1 MAKIPSYKRI
11 TVEDFPQENQA
22 LVSKLAFPINSFFE
36 EVRAAFNKAIN
47 FDNLAQ
53 ELIVLSFTTNESGQ
67 PLNQLKFK
75 TSLSRVNGMIPISLK
90 ILNNSQSVV
99 NQAPFINF
107 TQNEKFVT
115 IPYISGLT
123 GSTKYEISLLVI

>member
-1 MAKIPSYKRI
+1 MAKIPSFKRI

-22 LVSKLAFPINSFFE
+22 LINKLAFPINSFFE
-36 EVRAAFNKAIN
+36 EVRAAFNKSIN

-53 ELIVLSFTTNESGQ
+53 ELIVLSFTTNELGQ
-67 PLNQLKFK
+67 PLNMLKFK
-75 TSLSRVNGMIPISLK
+75 TSVGRVNGIVPISLK
-90 ILNNSQSVV
+90 ILSNSQAFVT
-99 NQAPFINF
+99 QAPFINF
-107 TQNEKFVT
+107 SQSEKFVT

>member
-1 MAKIPSYKRI
+1 MAKIPSFKRI

-36 EVRAAFNKAIN
+36 EVRAGFNKAIN

-53 ELIVLSFTTNESGQ
+53 ELIVLSFTTNELGQ
-67 PLNQLKFK
+67 PLNVLKFK
-75 TSLSRVNGMIPISLK
+75 TTVAKVSGIMPISLK
-90 ILNNSQSVV
+90 ILSNSQAFVT
-99 NQAPFINF
+99 QAPFVNF
-107 TQNEKFVT
+107 SQSEKFIT